1 MPRFLEL
8 WIESLPRLLA
18 ALFARESIAARRN
31 TEAVDVGGGKIISA
45 RILDHQP
52 VRQKPFDE
60 VRNEVQ
66 QAVVREQSRQL
77 ALKAGEERLKA
88 LKDGGAREGFSTA
101 KPLTRSGESQMP
113 APAMDAIFKASISK
127 LPALV
132 GVELGEQ
139 GYAIYEIRNVIQ
151 ASPEA
156 IEKQSA
162 QVRTQLEQL
171 LSQQDVAS
179 YLESLKQR
187 ADIKRSLS
195 RLGAPVQQ

>member
-1 MPRFLEL
+1 
-8 WIESLPRLLA
+8 
-18 ALFARESIAARRN
+18 
-31 TEAVDVGGGKIISA
+31 
-45 RILDHQP
+45 
-52 VRQKPFDE
+52 
-60 VRNEVQ
+60 
-66 QAVVREQSRQL
+66 
-77 ALKAGEERLKA
+77 
-88 LKDGGAREGFSTA
+88 
-101 KPLTRSGESQMP
+101 MP